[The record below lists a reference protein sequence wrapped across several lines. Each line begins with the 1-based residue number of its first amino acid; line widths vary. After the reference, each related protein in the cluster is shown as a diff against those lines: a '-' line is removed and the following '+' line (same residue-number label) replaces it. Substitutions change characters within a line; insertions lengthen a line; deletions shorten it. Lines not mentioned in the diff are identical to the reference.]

1 MRFRLEFEVNSAR
14 RKRRCHGIIV
24 SEGEQLQLNQE
35 IRSENEREFISM
47 EKQIRMQMSVSQV
60 D

>member
-1 MRFRLEFEVNSAR
+1 MRLRLEFEANSAR